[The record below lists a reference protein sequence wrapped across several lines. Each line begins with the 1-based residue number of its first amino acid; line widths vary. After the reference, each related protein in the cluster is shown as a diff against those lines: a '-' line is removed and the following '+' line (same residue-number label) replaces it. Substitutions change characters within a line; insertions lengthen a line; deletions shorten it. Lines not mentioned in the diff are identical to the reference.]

1 MRRRRA
7 LISSPAQPWW
17 QNSSNSQG
25 ASSSTTT
32 AVRLAIAKVYS
43 TADVLLQNL
52 LTSGRSETGQQ
63 YTTIILTRT
72 QYTTL
77 IYSNTYSSRSSVSS
91 RSDLLSMSRP
101 SSETYSHTTS
111 SSSPLFTY
119 QPTTFSTTTTERVTT
134 HSTTTVKTTI
144 YITSTRTV
152 PAESSSPQGVST
164 SLGQDTTSTTSTS
177 AASSSASAAA
187 GKSGE
192 GHGSLLISPSGSS
205 EHSAVIAGGMSGSLA
220 GIALIGLLFLFFF
233 RRRKRRLP
241 YRDKDG
247 AVAEP
252 RMSSS
257 SQALPSAVAA
267 AGAVRDSD
275 RSAILTG
282 QGPDP
287 DRLPVIDHNLIHMD
301 LNHWDRPF
309 AHEDPHLRD
318 DGSPLRL
325 MNPDPTPTPPVNIRT
340 SSTSISPDAGPKNP
354 HGFLQRQRSA
364 LTAALLSIKRSFSS
378 QDVVPRHASD
388 ESYLQPS
395 AHPSA
400 HPSPLQIPDKNTNKL
415 TMPSEAIL
423 AGVTASRPIS
433 SQSAMSNN
441 TIIRHQVPDDPFVT
455 TTSATLKSS
464 LPDCLRPGSG
474 IARRDFL
481 APPPPPPLWTKMP
494 MQSTPTHPRHG
505 TVSPL
510 TRTNSD
516 CSTRF
521 ESLSPTRSEIS
532 SVSVR
537 SGPFDLATASV
548 VDGESGKETVGG
560 RDLREQTPNW
570 EVHVCPGTERD
581 ILFRVLFSL
590 LCERCCM

>member
-7 LISSPAQPWW
+7 LISSSAQPWW
-17 QNSSNSQG
+17 QNSSNAQV
-25 ASSSTTT
+25 ASGSSPT
-32 AVRLAIAKVYS
+32 AVRTTIVKAFS
-43 TADVLLQNL
+43 TADFLLQNL
-52 LTSGRSETGQQ
+52 VTSGRSETRQR
-63 YTTIILTRT
+63 YTTIVITRT
-72 QYTTL
+72 QYTTF
-77 IYSNTYSSRSSVSS
+77 IYSNSYSSRPQES
-91 RSDLLSMSRP
+91 RSSLPFMGE
-101 SSETYSHTTS
+101 SSSKTTSHTTS
-111 SSSPLFTY
+111 TSSSSAPSFTY

-152 PAESSSPQGVST
+152 PGESSTSQGVST
-164 SLGQDTTSTTSTS
+164 SAVQDTTTTTSIS
-177 AASSSASAAA
+177 AASSSTRAAA

-192 GHGSLLISPSGSS
+192 GHSSLLISPDGSS

-247 AVAEP
+247 AAAEP

-267 AGAVRDSD
+267 AGAVRRSD
-275 RSAILTG
+275 RSAILAR

-325 MNPDPTPTPPVNIRT
+325 MNPDPTPTPPVNLRT
-340 SSTSISPDAGPKNP
+340 SSTSISPDAGPNNP

-388 ESYLQPS
+388 ESQLQPS

-400 HPSPLQIPDKNTNKL
+400 HPSPLHIPDKNTNKL

-423 AGVTASRPIS
+423 AGVPASRPIS

-441 TIIRHQVPDDPFVT
+441 TIIRHQVPEDPFVT
-455 TTSATLKSS
+455 STSATPNSP
-464 LPDCLRPGSG
+464 LPNCLHPGSG
-474 IARRDFL
+474 VARRDFL
-481 APPPPPPLWTKMP
+481 APPPLWTKIL

-510 TRTNSD
+510 ARTNSD

-521 ESLSPTRSEIS
+521 ESLSPTRSEVS
-532 SVSVR
+532 SVSFR

-548 VDGESGKETVGG
+548 VDGESGREADVG
-560 RDLREQTPNW
+560 REQREQTPNW
-570 EVHVCPGTERD
+570 EVYVCPGT
-581 ILFRVLFSL
+581 
-590 LCERCCM
+590 

>member
-7 LISSPAQPWW
+7 LISSSAQPWW
-17 QNSSNSQG
+17 QNSSYSQG
-25 ASSSTTT
+25 ASGSSPT
-32 AVRLAIAKVYS
+32 AVRYAIARIDS
-43 TADVLLQNL
+43 IADLLLQNL
-52 LTSGRSETGQQ
+52 VTSGRGETGQQ

-72 QYTTL
+72 QYTTFV
-77 IYSNTYSSRSSVSS
+77 YSNSYSNQSQESGRSSH
-91 RSDLLSMSRP
+91 LSTSAAT
-101 SSETYSHTTS
+101 SKTFSHTTSTSS

-119 QPTTFSTTTTERVTT
+119 QPTTFSTTTTARVTT
-134 HSTTTVKTTI
+134 HSTTTVKTTV

-152 PAESSSPQGVST
+152 PADSSTPQQVST
-164 SLGQDTTSTTSTS
+164 SAFQDTTSTTSTS
-177 AASSSASAAA
+177 AASSSAGPVA

-192 GHGSLLISPSGSS
+192 GHGSMLVSPNGSS

-247 AVAEP
+247 AAAEP

-267 AGAVRDSD
+267 AGATRLSD
-275 RSAILTG
+275 RSAILAH
-282 QGPDP
+282 QRSDP
-287 DRLPVIDHNLIHMD
+287 NRLPVIDHNLIHMD
-301 LNHWDRPF
+301 LDHWDRPF

-325 MNPDPTPTPPVNIRT
+325 MNPDPTPTPPVVFRT
-340 SSTSISPDAGPKNP
+340 SSTSISPDAGPNNP
-354 HGFLQRQRSA
+354 HSFLQRQRSA

-388 ESYLQPS
+388 ESHLQPS

-400 HPSPLQIPDKNTNKL
+400 HPSPLHIPDKNTNKL

-423 AGVTASRPIS
+423 AGLSASRPIS

-441 TIIRHQVPDDPFVT
+441 TIIRHQVPDDPFVISA
-455 TTSATLKSS
+455 SATPNSP
-464 LPDCLRPGSG
+464 LPNCLQPGNG
-474 IARRDFL
+474 VARRDFL
-481 APPPPPPLWTKMP
+481 APPPLRTHMP
-494 MQSTPTHPRHG
+494 MQFTPTHPRHG
-505 TVSPL
+505 AVSSL

-548 VDGESGKETVGG
+548 VDGESGREADVGRG
-560 RDLREQTPNW
+560 QREQTPNW
-570 EVHVCPGTERD
+570 EVHVCPGT
-581 ILFRVLFSL
+581 
-590 LCERCCM
+590 